1 MKYPIID
8 IQPYQIL
15 SKLFFLDRIML
26 KKWDNLA
33 EVTVLWVTLQANIGG
48 MKKLFSGLRESNCI
62 LIDTCNER
70 NLKNNTEI

>member
-1 MKYPIID
+1 
-8 IQPYQIL
+8 
-15 SKLFFLDRIML
+15 ML